1 MIYLILIDLLG
12 QQEHILIDVTC
23 VTKFKIRDSISTYH
37 ILYIYIYKKIY
48 KTKIKK
54 FNDRMG
60 YRVSLQ
66 KLITK
71 IIYGI
76 ENMENSKFKT
86 LECVIIILDIKLKI
100 KNFIYFKFIN
110 IFDRF

>member
-1 MIYLILIDLLG
+1 MW
-12 QQEHILIDVTC
+12 
-23 VTKFKIRDSISTYH
+23 
-37 ILYIYIYKKIY
+37 
-48 KTKIKK
+48 
-54 FNDRMG
+54 

-76 ENMENSKFKT
+76 GNMENSKFKT